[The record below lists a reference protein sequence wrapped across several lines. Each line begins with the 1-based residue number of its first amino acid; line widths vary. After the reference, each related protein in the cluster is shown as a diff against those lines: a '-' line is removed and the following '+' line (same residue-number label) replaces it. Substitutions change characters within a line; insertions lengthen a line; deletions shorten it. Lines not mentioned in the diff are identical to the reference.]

1 MNRVFLLLIPCLMG
15 LALSACS
22 PSAET
27 SSAAVESLSPGSA
40 SAPEELS
47 SAPAPSTAVS
57 EGASSEER
65 GSVFS
70 SHAADSEDGGS
81 AAQREPAAREVAE
94 SLPEWGLTLTVTQAG
109 PTGAAYVWE
118 QDGTPL
124 DRSPFTN
131 EQYELERLEDGEWV
145 PLPYQT
151 DRIVWGA
158 AANFLPL
165 NGSSTREVDW
175 EWLYGSLGP
184 GEYRLVTG
192 VILPRG
198 EGEAEGA
205 WIGAR
210 FAIE

>member
-1 MNRVFLLLIPCLMG
+1 MNRVFLLLIPCLLC
-15 LALSACS
+15 LAFSACS

-27 SSAAVESLSPGSA
+27 PSAAVESLSPGSA

-47 SAPAPSTAVS
+47 SAQALSTAVS

-70 SHAADSEDGGS
+70 SHAPDSEDGGS
-81 AAQREPAAREVAE
+81 AAPREPVAREVRE
-94 SLPEWGLTLTVTQAG
+94 SLPEWGLTLTVTQADS
-109 PTGAAYVWE
+109 TGAAYVWE
-118 QDGTPL
+118 QDAVPL
-124 DRSPFTN
+124 DRSPLTN

-151 DRIVWGA
+151 DQIVWGA
-158 AANFLPL
+158 AANVLPL
-165 NGSSTREVDW
+165 NGSSTREVNW
-175 EWLYGSLGP
+175 EWLYGSLDP

-192 VILPRG
+192 VILPHDGG
-198 EGEAEGA
+198 ETEGA

-210 FAIE
+210 FVVE

>member
-70 SHAADSEDGGS
+70 SRAPDSEDGGS
-81 AAQREPAAREVAE
+81 AAQREPAAREVEE
-94 SLPEWGLTLTVTQAG
+94 SLPEWGLTLTVTQAD

>member
-27 SSAAVESLSPGSA
+27 SSAAVESLSPGGA

-70 SHAADSEDGGS
+70 SRAPDSEDGGS

-94 SLPEWGLTLTVTQAG
+94 SLPEWGLTLTVTQAD

-210 FAIE
+210 FTIE